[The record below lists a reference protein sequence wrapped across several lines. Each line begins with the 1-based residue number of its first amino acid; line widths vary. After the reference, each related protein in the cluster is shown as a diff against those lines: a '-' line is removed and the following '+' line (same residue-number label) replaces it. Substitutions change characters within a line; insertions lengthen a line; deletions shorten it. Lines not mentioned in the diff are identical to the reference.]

1 MSKLPEN
8 TEYTGAVGALVTCEI
23 NGKKYVILQKRV
35 ADDSFPGCL
44 QVTVHGGLKGTNK
57 RKRESMSNGLGREV
71 REEVYEILERSTLRW
86 PNRSMHWGIEEVLHW
101 NLIGGGDLVESKRKR
116 NLLEG
121 KGILSRSRKT
131 REGTTSKMRKTDIT
145 LGFDI
150 TFENQQ
156 RYPLLMP
163 EIRKLQ
169 TDGVIVLLSS
179 DEIDKLV
186 PIDPKLHK
194 EHGVTEDGKYGMFA
208 DEIEAVKKALTQ

>member
-1 MSKLPEN
+1 
-8 TEYTGAVGALVTCEI
+8 
-23 NGKKYVILQKRV
+23 
-35 ADDSFPGCL
+35 
-44 QVTVHGGLKGTNK
+44 
-57 RKRESMSNGLGREV
+57 
-71 REEVYEILERSTLRW
+71 
-86 PNRSMHWGIEEVLHW
+86 
-101 NLIGGGDLVESKRKR
+101 
-116 NLLEG
+116 
-121 KGILSRSRKT
+121 
-131 REGTTSKMRKTDIT
+131 MRKTDIT

-194 EHGVTEDGKYGMFA
+194 EH
-208 DEIEAVKKALTQ
+208 